1 MSHKEGFCSYRL
13 NKQIVVVIPF
23 LSSSIYFALHG
34 HAGEHGCLRRIVL
47 KSNLTSFFLLL
58 AAATARAETDTLP
71 PVIVTATRTAQS
83 ADASLASV
91 SVITREDIEKK
102 QKLSVQDA
110 LLGIPG
116 VGVGN
121 SGGLGKPSTV
131 FMRGT
136 NSDHVLVLVDG
147 VRMGSATLGT
157 TAFEDIPIDQVERI
171 EIVRGPRSSLYGSE
185 AIGGVIQIFTRK
197 GGKGLKPFLSL
208 GGGTYN
214 TFKIS
219 AGVSG
224 GDDKAWYSLSG
235 AQLYTGGIN
244 SCLGRPFNA
253 DGIGGAGCY
262 TYDPDHDGYSNT
274 SGSARAGYRFD
285 NGLEIEGNLL
295 QAAGYN
301 RYDASFT
308 NNAEVTQQV
317 IGGKVSY
324 SPLSFWKA
332 TARAGTSAD
341 YSNHY
346 YDQRFINRFDTRKV
360 IATLQNDFILAE
372 DHLLTAGFD
381 YYKDFIDSTEAFPV
395 TSRDDKAGFLQY
407 QGVIK
412 SNSLDLSVRQDSNQ
426 QFGGKTTGG
435 AAWGYEFNEALR
447 VSASYGTAF
456 KAPTFNDL
464 YYPFFGNPN
473 LKPETSQSVELGAK
487 GKLVDVNWAVNGYW
501 TQIDDMIVFD
511 SVSFKPANIAKAQI
525 FGMETVMSTQL
536 FGIDIKANVSL
547 VDPRNMEDGSNRQNI
562 LPRRA
567 QQMAQLDLDRRF
579 DKFRVGLIVNQE
591 GRRYDD
597 LANTVRL
604 HGFAIVGLRASYE
617 IYPDVLIEG
626 RASNLFN
633 EHYQTAYL
641 YNQMGTNLFLSLNYS
656 PGKAN

>member
-1 MSHKEGFCSYRL
+1 M
-13 NKQIVVVIPF
+13 
-23 LSSSIYFALHG
+23 
-34 HAGEHGCLRRIVL
+34 
-47 KSNLTSFFLLL
+47 
-58 AAATARAETDTLP
+58 AETDTLP
-71 PVIVTATRTAQS
+71 PVVVTATRTAQS
-83 ADASLASV
+83 ADATLASV

-102 QKLSVQDA
+102 QLLSVQGA

-116 VGVGN
+116 VGVSN
-121 SGGLGKPSTV
+121 SGGLGKPSDV

-197 GGKGLKPFLSL
+197 GGNGLKPFLSL

-224 GDDKAWYSLSG
+224 GDERSWYSLSG
-235 AQLYTGGIN
+235 AEIYTGGIN
-244 SCLGRPFNA
+244 SCLGIPPDA
-253 DGIGGAGCY
+253 DGMGGAGCY
-262 TYDPDHDGYSNT
+262 THDPDHDGYSNT
-274 SGSARAGYRFD
+274 SGSARAGWRFD

-308 NNAEVTQQV
+308 NRAEVMQQV

-341 YSNHY
+341 QSNNY
-346 YDQRFINRFDTRKV
+346 YDQQFMNRFDTRKV
-360 IATLQNDFILAE
+360 IATLQNDFTLAE

-435 AAWGYEFNEALR
+435 AAWGYEFDEALR
-447 VSASYGTAF
+447 LTASYGTAF

-473 LKPETSQSVELGAK
+473 LKPETSQSVEVGAK

-511 SVSFKPANIAKAQI
+511 SVSFKSANISKAQI

-536 FGIDIKANVSL
+536 FGVDIKANVSL
-547 VDPRNMEDGSNRQNI
+547 VDPRNMEDGPNRENI

-567 QQMAQLDLDRRF
+567 QQMAQLDLGRRF

-597 LANTVRL
+597 LANTTRL
-604 HGFAIVGLRASYE
+604 HGFTTVGLRASYE
-617 IYPDVLIEG
+617 VYPDVLIEG
-626 RASNLFN
+626 RASNILN

-641 YNQMGTNLFLSLNYS
+641 YNQMGTNLFLSINYR
-656 PGKAN
+656 PGKLQ